1 MRIYSFGHHFHH
13 RSDRII
19 AICSALQ
26 PLPSGGTIVSLRMVH
41 DLPDHTIMIS
51 PCKRSILH
59 ARPLYIIYIIAQ
71 CPAKILYDIYS
82 DGERTTSRS
91 DGHHD
96 DDDDDPSFLRKYRK
110 KGRIRHYIRKNTCP
124 VQRTETTTHS
134 RSWFTF
140 ISKHYLCQQVNE

>member
-91 DGHHD
+91 DGDHD

-110 KGRIRHYIRKNTCP
+110 KAVSDIISGKIP
-124 VQRTETTTHS
+124 VQSSERRLLTHVHGLHSFPSTTCV
-134 RSWFTF
+134 
-140 ISKHYLCQQVNE
+140 SK